1 MLKRWLLAIVV
12 ICPWTTGLASPS
24 WQDSFLTRVELLAV
38 IETFNAELLSHA
50 SATATLERWCADHG
64 FAANAKITAKLD
76 RGAERPLDKAGRALL
91 ALQPGQQVR
100 YRHVQLSCGGK
111 VLSEADNWYV
121 PDRLTP
127 DMNRLL
133 DQTDTPFG
141 RAVRDLN
148 FRRETLS
155 AKLLWQPLPERWEVQ
170 PAPPSSAE
178 ARIEAPAFILE
189 HRALLRSGEGTPIA
203 LVAETYTS
211 GVLDFPLPN

>member
-1 MLKRWLLAIVV
+1 M
-12 ICPWTTGLASPS
+12 
-24 WQDSFLTRVELLAV
+24 TRVELLAV
-38 IETFNAELLSHA
+38 IETFNAGLLSHP

-64 FAANAKITAKLD
+64 LAANAKITAKLD
-76 RGAERPLDKAGRALL
+76 HGAERPLDEAGRALL

-155 AKLLWQPLPERWEVQ
+155 AKLLWWPLPERWEVQ
-170 PAPPSSAE
+170 AAPPSSTKA
-178 ARIEAPAFILE
+178 A
-189 HRALLRSGEGTPIA
+189 HRSACLYP
-203 LVAETYTS
+203 
-211 GVLDFPLPN
+211 